1 MDNHLIFTNE
11 VIKAAEIV
19 KNGGLILYPTDTI
32 WGIGCDATNYDAV
45 ERIFQIKKRDSNK
58 SMIVLMKDYNE
69 LKDYLKILPQID
81 FEQFKNEIRP
91 LTVIYQHAIN
101 LAENVIAKDGSIA
114 IRIPKDDFCNELI
127 KSIGVPLVSTSA
139 NFSGEPSAENFK
151 NISEELKYQV
161 DYIVNYAQ
169 DLVKD
174 AKPSRI
180 IKIMDDGKIIVIRE

>member
-11 VIKAAEIV
+11 VNKAAEIV

-161 DYIVNYAQ
+161 DYIVNYEQ

-180 IKIMDDGKIIVIRE
+180 IKILDDGKIIVIRE

>member
-11 VIKAAEIV
+11 VNKAAEIV

-174 AKPSRI
+174 NKPSKI
-180 IKIMDDGKIIVIRE
+180 IKIMGDGKIIVIRE

>member
-174 AKPSRI
+174 AKPSKI
-180 IKIMDDGKIIVIRE
+180 IKLMEDGKIIVIRE

>member
-58 SMIVLMKDYNE
+58 SMIVLMKDYND

-91 LTVIYQHAIN
+91 ITVIYQHAIN
-101 LAENVIAKDGSIA
+101 LAENLIAKDGSIA
-114 IRIPKDDFCNELI
+114 IRIPKNDFCNELI

-151 NISEELKYQV
+151 NISNELKNQV

-169 DLVKD
+169 DFSKD
-174 AKPSRI
+174 SKPSKI
-180 IKIMDDGKIIVIRE
+180 IKILDDGKIIVIRE

>member
-91 LTVIYQHAIN
+91 LTVIYQHAKN

>member
-11 VIKAAEIV
+11 VNKAAEIV

-91 LTVIYQHAIN
+91 ITVIYQHAIN

-180 IKIMDDGKIIVIRE
+180 IKLMEDGKIIVIRE